1 LDAAA
6 TTIAPSCSKG
16 RPRLASRPAACSSA
30 ALAAREAPLL
40 AERPSHAA
48 ACRPARGAIAGAAE
62 RAEATAQ
69 GLAEGVHETWGAGRG
84 APRVEELETLLRAP
98 PLEDQRRLPL
108 QKYLPRRRAP
118 ALGASPSPPATRLC
132 GALAG
137 GGAEAPGVAAL
148 ESPAR
153 LVRHGAQRASD
164 EHPARVLNIH
174 LRAAPALDTPPVPH
188 VMHKL
193 PAVLNRL
200 ARALLRGPFG
210 PLLVR
215 CE

>member
-1 LDAAA
+1 M
-6 TTIAPSCSKG
+6 APSCSKG

-48 ACRPARGAIAGAAE
+48 TCRAARGAIAGAAE
-62 RAEATAQ
+62 GAEATAQ
-69 GLAEGVHETWGAGRG
+69 GLAEGVHETAGAGRG

-98 PLEDQRRLPL
+98 PLEDERRLPP
-108 QKYLPRRRAP
+108 QKHLPRRRAP
-118 ALGASPSPPATRLC
+118 ALGASPCTPAPPLC

-137 GGAEAPGVAAL
+137 GGAEARGVAAL

-153 LVRHGAQRASD
+153 LVRHGAQRAPD
-164 EHPARVLNIH
+164 ERPARVLNIH

-188 VMHKL
+188 VMHKF
-193 PAVLNRL
+193 PAVLHRL
-200 ARALLRGPFG
+200 ARALLCRPLG
-210 PLLVR
+210 PLVVQ
-215 CE
+215 